1 MDNFWTLVIETWET
15 GIKGF
20 GISEIVVCIFIIVLS
35 LILRSFLI
43 TRVVDWIRDKAD
55 KTENKLDNKI
65 IESLRNPIGLVPIAF
80 GFYLITFYL
89 PLQGTWD
96 FVATNL
102 VKMLVIITIFS
113 SLGNLAGPLLSLLDD
128 KWMTKAMVDWLR
140 KTVEVLVWIIA
151 VAMMLD
157 IWGIQIGPIIAGLG
171 LFGVALALGAQDVFK
186 NIFAGIFILS
196 ENRFQKGDRI
206 RVGDSLH
213 GIVDHIGFRSTTI
226 RLFDT
231 SPVFVPNTDLSD
243 AQVVN
248 HQMMEVRRL
257 DWTVNLV
264 YSTSIEQLKS
274 ICADIEVYLKE
285 SKDIP
290 TDLSKDYFVKVS
302 ELGSSSIDLKIICY
316 TEPVAFSEFCE
327 VKEKLI
333 FKIMES
339 VSSNSSDFAFPS
351 QSLYV
356 ENLTKEED

>member
-65 IESLRNPIGLVPIAF
+65 IESLRSPIGLVPIAF

-248 HQMMEVRRL
+248 HQMMEV
-257 DWTVNLV
+257 
-264 YSTSIEQLKS
+264 I
-274 ICADIEVYLKE
+274 
-285 SKDIP
+285 
-290 TDLSKDYFVKVS
+290 
-302 ELGSSSIDLKIICY
+302 
-316 TEPVAFSEFCE
+316 
-327 VKEKLI
+327 
-333 FKIMES
+333 
-339 VSSNSSDFAFPS
+339 
-351 QSLYV
+351 LYMGG
-356 ENLTKEED
+356 

>member
-1 MDNFWTLVIETWET
+1 M
-15 GIKGF
+15 
-20 GISEIVVCIFIIVLS
+20 
-35 LILRSFLI
+35 
-43 TRVVDWIRDKAD
+43 
-55 KTENKLDNKI
+55 
-65 IESLRNPIGLVPIAF
+65 
-80 GFYLITFYL
+80 
-89 PLQGTWD
+89 
-96 FVATNL
+96 
-102 VKMLVIITIFS
+102 
-113 SLGNLAGPLLSLLDD
+113 
-128 KWMTKAMVDWLR
+128 
-140 KTVEVLVWIIA
+140 
-151 VAMMLD
+151 
-157 IWGIQIGPIIAGLG
+157 
-171 LFGVALALGAQDVFK
+171 
-186 NIFAGIFILS
+186 
-196 ENRFQKGDRI
+196 
-206 RVGDSLH
+206 
-213 GIVDHIGFRSTTI
+213 
-226 RLFDT
+226 
-231 SPVFVPNTDLSD
+231 FVPNTDLSD

-302 ELGSSSIDLKIICY
+302 ELGSSSIDLKIICH